1 MRYTAEQI
9 RELLKQLDR
18 RKASELESE
27 TLAMC
32 ASSVASATAKYA
44 NCWESMHLWRPERSR
59 SWSMQVNSSE

>member
-27 TLAMC
+27 TLAI
-32 ASSVASATAKYA
+32 APVRQHQQPPSTRTAG
-44 NCWESMHLWRPERSR
+44 SR
-59 SWSMQVNSSE
+59 CICGVPNAQEVGRCR